1 MSFIKYPDN
10 INVDNDISIIDP
22 EMEKK
27 PKLTIASEIMQ
38 DSFFNHIELIQLILL
53 EFINLSIMGRIQ
65 DDNNSLYIYSNFNY
79 FQIGF
84 SYLNIFGNF
93 YVLGII
99 KTLNYNSEILS
110 RYIILKK
117 ILILVVIF
125 LIIPFSLSSIF
136 ILKYIFLPIYKHN
149 TLERLEVS
157 TNLTNIYFDMIIYA
171 SIFLLFFYL
180 YELNL
185 KFFQKN
191 NMRSSALGFLFLFT
205 FMHFLMS
212 YIFVFNN
219 NHKTKGISY
228 SMIITSIFCYLCSNY
243 IITDECYTN
252 KTIQN
257 FYFFPKTFLDHV
269 LKNSLKD
276 ILIKGFYLF
285 LDFISYE
292 FFLLF
297 SLFIGDE
304 EFSCNIILRNL
315 FIFLSAIG
323 KGLSSTL
330 KNYIQYSSIGN
341 KHSHQAKIKYVKI
354 FTYEVFIIIL
364 FCGLILSIFRGKI
377 AYLYLRNGGNEKI
390 QNELNYLYTI
400 YTICVCINYISYE
413 LEGYVKGINISNNML
428 LYRIIFP
435 IIFIPI
441 GFATCFLFNYG
452 VYGLWLGTFLMI
464 LFYSFPNAIKVYKY
478 YDLFFQK

>member
-65 DDNNSLYIYSNFNY
+65 DENVTLYKFSNFNY

-205 FMHFLMS
+205 FMHFL
-212 YIFVFNN
+212 
-219 NHKTKGISY
+219 
-228 SMIITSIFCYLCSNY
+228 
-243 IITDECYTN
+243 
-252 KTIQN
+252 
-257 FYFFPKTFLDHV
+257 
-269 LKNSLKD
+269 
-276 ILIKGFYLF
+276 
-285 LDFISYE
+285 
-292 FFLLF
+292 LLF
-297 SLFIGDE
+297 MF
-304 EFSCNIILRNL
+304 
-315 FIFLSAIG
+315 
-323 KGLSSTL
+323 
-330 KNYIQYSSIGN
+330 
-341 KHSHQAKIKYVKI
+341 
-354 FTYEVFIIIL
+354 
-364 FCGLILSIFRGKI
+364 
-377 AYLYLRNGGNEKI
+377 
-390 QNELNYLYTI
+390 
-400 YTICVCINYISYE
+400 
-413 LEGYVKGINISNNML
+413 
-428 LYRIIFP
+428 
-435 IIFIPI
+435 
-441 GFATCFLFNYG
+441 
-452 VYGLWLGTFLMI
+452 
-464 LFYSFPNAIKVYKY
+464 
-478 YDLFFQK
+478 